1 MKSKVCEKYV
11 RTPRIRRTLL
21 PPTTRTLT
29 PRSRRPGQ
37 QFALR
42 PQGAAGRAERT
53 HYAAREPV
61 ETLQA
66 RANNRISGV
75 GTKAPQV
82 ARPTVR
88 LPVGRG
94 FAGLLSALLRKRR
107 QAALRSPAAV
117 APLHRTPG
125 GRPDGPRSCDKS
137 SPCRRSGDRRHR
149 RAARPASTD
158 ERAPAI

>member
-66 RANNRISGV
+66 RANHRISGV

-94 FAGLLSALLRKRR
+94 FAGLLSALGSENEGRR
-107 QAALRSPAAV
+107 RYEIRQQW
-117 APLHRTPG
+117 
-125 GRPDGPRSCDKS
+125 
-137 SPCRRSGDRRHR
+137 RRCIER
-149 RAARPASTD
+149 RAADRTALDHAINHRLAGGRATVDTGEPPVRLQLMS
-158 ERAPAI
+158 ERR